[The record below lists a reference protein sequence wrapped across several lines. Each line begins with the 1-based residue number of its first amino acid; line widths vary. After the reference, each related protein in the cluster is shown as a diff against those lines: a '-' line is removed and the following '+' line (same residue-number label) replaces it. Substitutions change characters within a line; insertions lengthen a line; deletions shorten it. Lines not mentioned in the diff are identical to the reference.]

1 MYDKTL
7 KMNEIQSLANFTESL
22 TDLYIDN
29 TSQEYR
35 KARGQYFTPKLTSGF
50 MVRQFQ
56 NLSKEESIK
65 ILDPS
70 AGTGIFESA
79 VCDFLLTQKNRPR
92 IFFDLYEIDES
103 IIPLLKKNMK
113 VCQETMVN
121 NGFEITYKI
130 HNKDFILSNAHFLND
145 LTYFNHDRDG
155 YDFVVSNPPYFKL
168 KKESPQATKMSSI
181 VKGQPN
187 IYALF
192 MALSA
197 QLLKNGGQMT
207 VITPRSYCS
216 GAYFRVFRKWFFKY
230 MKPVK
235 IHIFKSR
242 KQIFKKYNVL
252 QEMLILTAVKSS
264 NTPKKIQVT
273 TSIGETV
280 EIDNLVK
287 RISAHQNIIT
297 EDNDDIIIRIPL
309 SELDEHIIAE
319 FDKFNF
325 NLNTLGFKVS
335 TGPVVPF
342 RAKDYLLSTIKGR
355 QNYVP
360 LIWMQNIINGKIVW
374 PIPIKDK
381 NIAIV
386 SDESS
391 QKLLIPKG
399 NYVLVKR
406 LSSKEG
412 KQRISAGI
420 LLKKNLNSDFI
431 GIENHLNYIHKENG
445 IFTEYEAY
453 GIAAL
458 LNSKLYNK
466 YFQTM
471 NGNTQVNA
479 TEIMNLPL
487 PSLEIIK
494 RVGKLIKKD
503 KENNEIKNEAIIAN
517 ELNINEKIVAALVDV
532 RKTRGKLE
540 ASRTC
545 VH

>member
-1 MYDKTL
+1 MHDKTL
-7 KMNEIQSLANFTESL
+7 KMNKIQSLTNFAENL
-22 TDLYIDN
+22 TNLYIDN

-35 KARGQYFTPKLTSGF
+35 KERGQYFTPKLTSDF
-50 MVRQFQ
+50 MVRQLQ
-56 NLSKEESIK
+56 NLTKKESTK
-65 ILDPS
+65 ILDPG

-79 VCDFLLTQKNRPR
+79 VCDFLLTQKTRSR
-92 IFFDLYEIDES
+92 VFFDLYEIDRN
-103 IIPLLKKNMK
+103 IIQLLKKNMK
-113 VCQETMVN
+113 MCQKVMIN

-130 HNKDFILSNAHFLND
+130 HNKDFILSNAHFLNN
-145 LTYFNHDRDG
+145 LTYFDHDSDG
-155 YDFVVSNPPYFKL
+155 YDFIISNPPYFKL

-197 QLLKNGGQMT
+197 QLLKNDGQMT

-216 GAYFRVFRKWFFKY
+216 GAYFKVFRKWFFKY
-230 MKPVK
+230 MKPIK
-235 IHIFKSR
+235 IHVFESR
-242 KQIFKKYNVL
+242 KEIFKKYNVL
-252 QEMLILTAVKSS
+252 QEMLILTAVKSFEA
-264 NTPKKIQVT
+264 PEKIQVT
-273 TSIGETV
+273 TSVGETV

-287 RISAHQNIIT
+287 RNSAYQNIIT

-309 SELDEHIIAE
+309 FELDEHIIAE
-319 FDKFNF
+319 FDKLNF

-342 RAKDYLLSTIKGR
+342 RAKDYLLSDIRGL
-355 QNYVP
+355 QNRVP

-412 KQRISAGI
+412 KQRISAGV

-431 GIENHLNYIHKENG
+431 GIENHLNYIHKANDV
-445 IFTEYEAY
+445 FTEHEAY

-479 TEIMNLPL
+479 TEIMNLPM

-494 RVGKLIKKD
+494 KVGRLIKKD
-503 KENNEIKNEAIIAN
+503 EENNEIKNEAIITN
-517 ELNINEKIVAALVDV
+517 ELNINEKIIAALVDV
-532 RKTRGKLE
+532 RKTDKG
-540 ASRTC
+540 
-545 VH
+545 

>member
-1 MYDKTL
+1 ML
-7 KMNEIQSLANFTESL
+7 KMNKIQSLTNFTENL
-22 TDLYIDN
+22 TNLYIDN
-29 TSQEYR
+29 TSQKYR
-35 KARGQYFTPKLTSGF
+35 KERGQYFTPKLTSDF
-50 MVRQFQ
+50 MVRQLQ
-56 NLSKEESIK
+56 NLTKKESIK
-65 ILDPS
+65 ILDPG
-70 AGTGIFESA
+70 AGTGIFEST
-79 VCDFLLTQKNRPR
+79 VCDFLLNQKNRSR
-92 IFFDLYEIDES
+92 IFFDLYEIDIN

-113 VCQETMVN
+113 VCQKTMAN

-145 LTYFNHDRDG
+145 LTYFDHDRDG
-155 YDFVVSNPPYFKL
+155 YDFIICNPPYFKL

-197 QLLKNGGQMT
+197 QLLKNDGQMT

-216 GAYFRVFRKWFFKY
+216 GAYFRVFRKWFFKC

-235 IHIFKSR
+235 IHVFESR
-242 KQIFKKYNVL
+242 KKIFKKYNVL

-287 RISAHQNIIT
+287 RNTAYQNIIT
-297 EDNDDIIIRIPL
+297 EDNDDIIIKIPL
-309 SELDEHIIAE
+309 SELDEHIITE
-319 FDKFNF
+319 FNKFNF

-360 LIWMQNIINGKIVW
+360 LIWMQNIINGKIAW

-386 SDESS
+386 SDKSS

-412 KQRISAGI
+412 KQRISAGV
-420 LLKKNLNSDFI
+420 LLAEALSSDFI
-431 GIENHLNYIHKENG
+431 GIENHLNYIYKADG
-445 IFTEYEAY
+445 IFAEYEAY

-458 LNSKLYNK
+458 LNSQLYNR
-466 YFQTM
+466 YFQM
-471 NGNTQVNA
+471 INGNTQVNA

-494 RVGKLIKKD
+494 RVGKLIKED
-503 KENNEIKNEAIIAN
+503 EENNEINNEAIITN
-517 ELNINEKIVAALVDV
+517 ELNINEKI
-532 RKTRGKLE
+532 T
-540 ASRTC
+540 ASLSR
-545 VH
+545 

>member
-1 MYDKTL
+1 MY
-7 KMNEIQSLANFTESL
+7 KMQSL
-22 TDLYIDN
+22 TDFTEKLTKIYIDN
-29 TSQEYR
+29 SSQEYR
-35 KARGQYFTPKLTSGF
+35 KERGQYFTPKLTSDF
-50 MVRQFQ
+50 MVRQLQ
-56 NLSKEESIK
+56 NLNERERIK
-65 ILDPS
+65 ILDPG

-79 VCDFLLTQKNRPR
+79 VCDFLLTQKNRPE
-92 IFFDLYEIDES
+92 ITFDLYEIDRN

-113 VCQETMVN
+113 MCQEVTAN
-121 NGFEITYKI
+121 NGFEIRYEI

-145 LTYFNHDRDG
+145 LTYFDHDKNG
-155 YDFVVSNPPYFKL
+155 YDFVISNPPYFKL
-168 KKESPQATKMSSI
+168 RKESPQSTQMSSI

-197 QLLKNGGQMT
+197 QLLKHGSQMT

-216 GAYFRVFRKWFFKY
+216 GEYFRVFRKWFFKY

-235 IHIFKSR
+235 IHIYESR
-242 KQIFKKYNVL
+242 KKIFERYNVL
-252 QEMLILTAVKSS
+252 QEMLIMTAVKSFEAPE
-264 NTPKKIQVT
+264 TIQVT
-273 TSIGETV
+273 TSVG
-280 EIDNLVK
+280 EIDEINNSGI
-287 RISAHQNIIT
+287 RNSAYQNVIT
-297 EDNDDIIIRIPL
+297 ENNDDVIIRIPI

-374 PIPIKDK
+374 PIPIKNK

-431 GIENHLNYIHKENG
+431 GIENHLNYIHKANG
-445 IFTEYEAY
+445 VFTEHEAY

-479 TEIMNLPL
+479 TEIMNLPM

-494 RVGKLIKKD
+494 KVGKLIKKD
-503 KENNEIKNEAIIAN
+503 EENNEITNEAIIAN
-517 ELNINEKIVAALVDV
+517 ELNINEKIVAALVD
-532 RKTRGKLE
+532 
-540 ASRTC
+540 ASLGEGSALDSC
-545 VH
+545 

>member
-1 MYDKTL
+1 
-7 KMNEIQSLANFTESL
+7 MNKIQNLTNFTENL
-22 TDLYIDN
+22 TNLYIDN

-35 KARGQYFTPKLTSGF
+35 KERGQYFTPKLTSDF
-50 MVRQFQ
+50 MVRQLQ
-56 NLSKEESIK
+56 NLTKKESIK
-65 ILDPS
+65 ILDPG

-79 VCDFLLTQKNRPR
+79 VCDFLLTQKNRSR
-92 IFFDLYEIDES
+92 IFFDLYEIDRN

-113 VCQETMVN
+113 MCQEVMAN
-121 NGFEITYKI
+121 NRFEITYKI
-130 HNKDFILSNAHFLND
+130 HNNDFILSNAHFLND

-155 YDFVVSNPPYFKL
+155 YDFIISNPPYFKL

-197 QLLKNGGQMT
+197 QLLKNGSQMT

-235 IHIFKSR
+235 IHIFESR
-242 KQIFKKYNVL
+242 KKIFKKYNVL
-252 QEMLILTAVKSS
+252 QEMLILTAVKSFEA
-264 NTPKKIQVT
+264 PEKIQVT
-273 TSIGETV
+273 TSVG
-280 EIDNLVK
+280 EIDEINNSGI
-287 RISAHQNIIT
+287 RNSAYQNFIT
-297 EDNDDIIIRIPL
+297 ENNDDIIIRIPI
-309 SELDEHIIAE
+309 SELDEHIITE
-319 FDKFNF
+319 FSKFKF
-325 NLNTLGFKVS
+325 NLNRLGFKTS

-342 RAKDYLLSTIKGR
+342 RAKDYLLSDINGL

-360 LIWMQNIINGKIVW
+360 LIWMQNIINGKVVW
-374 PIPIKDK
+374 PIHIKDK

-386 SDESS
+386 SDESA
-391 QKLLIPKG
+391 QKLLVPKS

-420 LLKKNLNSDFI
+420 LLEKNLNSDFI
-431 GIENHLNYIHKENG
+431 GIENHLNYIHKANG
-445 IFTEYEAY
+445 VFTEHEAY

-458 LNSKLYNK
+458 LNSKLFNK

-487 PSLEIIK
+487 PSLEIIN

-503 KENNEIKNEAIIAN
+503 EENNKIKNEAIIAN
-517 ELNINEKIVAALVDV
+517 ELNINEKIIAALVDA
-532 RKTRGKLE
+532 RKTDKG
-540 ASRTC
+540 
-545 VH
+545 

>member
-1 MYDKTL
+1 MHDKTF
-7 KMNEIQSLANFTESL
+7 KMNGIQSLAYFTENL

-35 KARGQYFTPKLTSGF
+35 KERGQYFTPKLTSDF
-50 MVRQFQ
+50 MVRQLQ
-56 NLSKEESIK
+56 NLAEKESLK
-65 ILDPS
+65 ILDPG

-79 VCDFLLTQKNRPR
+79 VCDFLLAQKSRSR
-92 IFFDLYEIDES
+92 LFFDLYEIDRN
-103 IIPLLKKNMK
+103 IIPLLKKNMEM
-113 VCQETMVN
+113 CQEVMAD
-121 NGFEITYKI
+121 NGFAVTYKI

-145 LTYFNHDRDG
+145 LAYFDQDSDG
-155 YDFVVSNPPYFKL
+155 YDFVISNPPYFKL
-168 KKESPQATKMSSI
+168 KKELPQAIKMSSI

-197 QLLKNGGQMT
+197 QLLKNDGQMT

-235 IHIFKSR
+235 IHVFESR
-242 KQIFKKYNVL
+242 KKIFKKYNVL
-252 QEMLILTAVKSS
+252 QEMLILTAVKSFEA
-264 NTPKKIQVT
+264 PEKIQVT
-273 TSIGETV
+273 TSLGEIGEINNSETR
-280 EIDNLVK
+280 N
-287 RISAHQNIIT
+287 SAYKNVIT
-297 EDNDDIIIRIPL
+297 ENNDDVIIRIPI
-309 SELDEHIIAE
+309 SELDEHIITE

-325 NLNTLGFKVS
+325 SLNKLGFKTS

-342 RAKDYLLSTIKGR
+342 RAKNYLLSTIKGR

-412 KQRISAGI
+412 KQRISAGV
-420 LLKKNLNSDFI
+420 LLAETLSSDFI
-431 GIENHLNYIHKENG
+431 GIENHLNYIHKADG

-458 LNSKLYNK
+458 LNSKLYNR
-466 YFQTM
+466 YFQM
-471 NGNTQVNA
+471 INGNTQVNA

-487 PSLEIIK
+487 PSIEIIK

-503 KENNEIKNEAIIAN
+503 EENNEIKNEAIIAY
-517 ELNINEKIVAALVDV
+517 ELNINEKITAAL
-532 RKTRGKLE
+532 
-540 ASRTC
+540 SR
-545 VH
+545 

>member
-1 MYDKTL
+1 ML
-7 KMNEIQSLANFTESL
+7 KMNKIQSLTYFTENL
-22 TDLYIDN
+22 TNLYIDN

-35 KARGQYFTPKLTSGF
+35 KERGQYFTPKLTSDF
-50 MVRQFQ
+50 MVRQLQ
-56 NLSKEESIK
+56 NLTKKESIK
-65 ILDPS
+65 ILDPG

-79 VCDFLLTQKNRPR
+79 ACDFLLTQTNRSK
-92 IFFDLYEIDES
+92 ILFDLYEIDRN

-113 VCQETMVN
+113 MCQEVMAN

-130 HNKDFILSNAHFLND
+130 HNKDFILSNAHFLDD

-155 YDFVVSNPPYFKL
+155 YDFIISNPPYFKL
-168 KKESPQATKMSSI
+168 KKDSPQATKMSSI

-197 QLLKNGGQMT
+197 QLLKNDGQMS

-216 GAYFRVFRKWFFKY
+216 GAYFRVFRKWFFRC
-230 MKPVK
+230 MKPIK
-235 IHIFKSR
+235 IHVFESRNKIFR
-242 KQIFKKYNVL
+242 KYDVL
-252 QEMLILTAVKSS
+252 QELLILTAVKSFEA
-264 NTPKKIQVT
+264 PEKIQVT
-273 TSIGETV
+273 TSLGEIGEINNS
-280 EIDNLVK
+280 EMRN
-287 RISAHQNIIT
+287 SAYKNVIT
-297 EDNDDIIIRIPL
+297 ENNNDVIIRIPI
-309 SELDEHIIAE
+309 SELDEHIITE
-319 FDKFNF
+319 FDKFHF
-325 NLNTLGFKVS
+325 NLNTLGFKTS

-342 RAKDYLLSTIKGR
+342 RARNYLLSTIKGR

-381 NIAIV
+381 NISIV
-386 SDESS
+386 SDKSS

-412 KQRISAGI
+412 KQRISAGV
-420 LLKKNLNSDFI
+420 LLAETLSSDFI
-431 GIENHLNYIHKENG
+431 GIENHLNYIHKADG
-445 IFTEYEAY
+445 IFTAYEAY

-458 LNSKLYNK
+458 LNSKLYNR
-466 YFQTM
+466 YFQTI

-494 RVGKLIKKD
+494 KVGKLIKKD
-503 KENNEIKNEAIIAN
+503 EENNEIENEAIIAN
-517 ELNINEKIVAALVDV
+517 ELSINEKITAALVDI
-532 RKTRGKLE
+532 RNADKG
-540 ASRTC
+540 
-545 VH
+545 

>member
-1 MYDKTL
+1 
-7 KMNEIQSLANFTESL
+7 MNEIQSLTDYTEKL
-22 TDLYIDN
+22 TDCYIDS

-35 KARGQYFTPKLTSGF
+35 KEKGQYFTPKAISDF
-50 MVRQFQ
+50 MVRQLP
-56 NLSKEESIK
+56 NLTKEESVK

-79 VCDFLLTQKNRPR
+79 VCDFLLTQKNRSR
-92 IFFDLYEIDES
+92 IFFDLYEIDRN

-113 VCQETMVN
+113 VCQKAMAN

-145 LTYFNHDRDG
+145 LTYFDHDKDG
-155 YDFVVSNPPYFKL
+155 YDFIISNPPYFKL
-168 KKESPQATKMSSI
+168 KKELPQATKMSSI

-197 QLLKNGGQMT
+197 QLLKNDGQMA

-235 IHIFKSR
+235 IHIFESR
-242 KQIFKKYNVL
+242 KKIFKKYNVL
-252 QEMLILTAVKSS
+252 QEMLILTAVKSFEA
-264 NTPKKIQVT
+264 PEKIQVT
-273 TSIGETV
+273 TSLGEIGE
-280 EIDNLVK
+280 INNSGI
-287 RISAHQNIIT
+287 RNSAYQNVII
-297 EDNDDIIIRIPL
+297 ENNDDVIIRIPI
-309 SELDEHIIAE
+309 SELDEHIITE
-319 FDKFNF
+319 FSKFKF
-325 NLNTLGFKVS
+325 NLNRLGFKTS

-342 RAKDYLLSTIKGR
+342 RARDYLLSDLRGL
-355 QNYVP
+355 QNCVP

-412 KQRISAGI
+412 KQRISAGV

-431 GIENHLNYIHKENG
+431 GIENHLNYIHKANG
-445 IFTEYEAY
+445 VFTEHEAY

-479 TEIMNLPL
+479 TEIMNLPM

-494 RVGKLIKKD
+494 KVGKLIKKD
-503 KENNEIKNEAIIAN
+503 EENNEIKNEAIIAN
-517 ELNINEKIVAALVDV
+517 ELNINEKIIAALVDV
-532 RKTRGKLE
+532 RKTDKG
-540 ASRTC
+540 
-545 VH
+545 